1 MTMKMYWIRI
11 IIQSLSRHYMYFF
24 VMLQFCSCH
33 CALYY
38 GRSAKDKEEYGKH
51 WKEWK
56 SEIQDDFTI
65 IKIEYYRTFYL
76 IIAERNGLW
85 YKIFSKH
92 QGVCSNEFEKLS
104 KGMRVRLHLIK
115 IYPSNYAN
123 ITHFNYFFKTNDGIS
138 NEEIYCDY
146 KTGQKIYESPDIKSC
161 YVNIN
166 NVISQK

>member
-1 MTMKMYWIRI
+1 MAKQMKNI
-11 IIQSLSRHYMYFF
+11 IKRTVSFSFLHYMCIF
-24 VMLQFCSCH
+24 VLLLLLCSCH
-33 CALYY
+33 NALYY

-104 KGMRVRLHLIK
+104 KGMRV
-115 IYPSNYAN
+115 N
-123 ITHFNYFFKTNDGIS
+123 ISFQL
-138 NEEIYCDY
+138 C
-146 KTGQKIYESPDIKSC
+146 
-161 YVNIN
+161 
-166 NVISQK
+166 